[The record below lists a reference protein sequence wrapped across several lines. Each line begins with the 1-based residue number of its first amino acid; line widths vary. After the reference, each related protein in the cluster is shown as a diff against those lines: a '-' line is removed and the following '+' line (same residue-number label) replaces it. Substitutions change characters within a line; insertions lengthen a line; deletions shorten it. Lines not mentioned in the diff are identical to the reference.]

1 MSEGIAATPET
12 TTLCGKSLVD
22 LFLWRDFPWE
32 RLDPSLRCQV
42 CGRIVREVVSAGSRD
57 V

>member
-1 MSEGIAATPET
+1 MSEGIVLTRET

-22 LFLWRDFPWE
+22 LFLWRDFPRE
-32 RLDPSLRCQV
+32 RLDPTLRCQV
-42 CGRIVREVVSAGSRD
+42 YARLVREVVAAGGPD